1 VVKAVAPKPVNLLVG
16 SITDLT
22 MQDIAALGV
31 RRVSVGGA
39 LARAAW
45 GGFMRA
51 AESLAEGRFDG
62 FEGAAP
68 GKVLNAQFSS

>member
-1 VVKAVAPKPVNLLVG
+1 MLIG
-16 SITDLT
+16 SQSAFTL
-22 MQDIAALGV
+22 QELGELGV

-51 AESLAEGRFDG
+51 AQSLAKGRFDG
-62 FEGAAP
+62 LADAALGAQ
-68 GKVLNAQFSS
+68 LNAQFRDGA